1 MSIPTD
7 LQWHSFFLLLHRL
20 VGFFLHFNSLVY
32 VYLGKNISDFFPE
45 AGRNQLCV
53 CSIEEF
59 C

>member
-7 LQWHSFFLLLHRL
+7 GIPLFLLLHRL

-32 VYLGKNISDFFPE
+32 VYLGKNISDFFPA